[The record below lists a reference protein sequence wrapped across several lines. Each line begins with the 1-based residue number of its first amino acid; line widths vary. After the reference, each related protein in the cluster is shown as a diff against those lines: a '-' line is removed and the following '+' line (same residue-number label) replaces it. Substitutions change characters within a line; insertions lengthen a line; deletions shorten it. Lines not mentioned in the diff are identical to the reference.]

1 VSSAGIG
8 APLTSLSPPLPRE
21 IQLEVTR
28 SCNLRCRMCLVR
40 YRDVPNRREGSMSF
54 ETFKRV
60 VDELPDLRAI
70 TLQGLGEPLLAPD
83 LYAMIE
89 YATARGITIGFNT
102 NATLLTR
109 ARAERLIRARL
120 DWLHVSIDGA
130 TAGTYESI
138 RDGSDFA
145 RVRRNLAGM
154 LEARR
159 ELGADRPELTLIF
172 VAMRRNVAELPAF
185 VRLAAEVGVP
195 AIHVQNLSHSF
206 DDTVRLPGY
215 DAIRAFTLREALW
228 TNDADDA
235 GGAADDAAAERAFAD
250 ARAEAETMGVALRL
264 PKTAERPRTR
274 SAGSPGCFWPWE
286 EAYVHHDGKVQPCC
300 MIMGEDRAVLGDVHD
315 GGFEAVWRSEGYREF
330 RRRLLTDDPPEICRG
345 CSLYRGVF

>member
-1 VSSAGIG
+1 VTIAGTG
-8 APLTSLSPPLPRE
+8 PRLTTLDPPLPRE

-40 YRDVPNRREGSMSF
+40 YRDVPNRREGSMPF
-54 ETFKRV
+54 ATFKQV
-60 VDELPDLRAI
+60 VDELPELEAI

-83 LYAMIE
+83 LFAMIE

-130 TAGTYESI
+130 TAETYESI

-145 RVRRNLAGM
+145 RVRGNLVGM
-154 LEARR
+154 VEAKRA
-159 ELGADRPELTLIF
+159 LASDRPALSLIF
-172 VAMRRNVAELPAF
+172 VAMQRNVAELPDF
-185 VRLAAEVGVP
+185 VRFAAEVGVDDV
-195 AIHVQNLSHSF
+195 HVQNLSHSF
-206 DDTVRLPGY
+206 DDAKGLPGY

-228 TNDADDA
+228 TE
-235 GGAADDAAAERAFAD
+235 GASAAAFDEARSEAD
-250 ARAEAETMGVALRL
+250 RLGVHLRL
-264 PKTAERPRTR
+264 PKIEPPPSTR
-274 SAGSPGCFWPWE
+274 REGSPGCFWPWE
-286 EAYVHHDGKVQPCC
+286 ESYVHHDGKVQPCC
-300 MIMGEDRAVLGDVHD
+300 MIMGEDRAVIGDVHRD
-315 GGFEAVWRSEGYREF
+315 GGFAAVWNSDGYREF
-330 RRRLLTDDPPEICRG
+330 RRRLLTDDPPEICTG